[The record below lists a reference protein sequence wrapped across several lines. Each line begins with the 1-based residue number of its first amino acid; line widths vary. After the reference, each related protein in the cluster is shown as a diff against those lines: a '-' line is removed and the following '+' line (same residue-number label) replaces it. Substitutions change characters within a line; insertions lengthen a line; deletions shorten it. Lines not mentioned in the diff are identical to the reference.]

1 MANNFCFGDDASNY
15 MDSMGAALALWNAA
29 TNVDTATDAIT
40 SWLQSADAWM
50 AATIPSAEGD
60 EPTPTTTM
68 FPNHPVVANSF
79 QAQAIGDFFT
89 ANPAEAT
96 RWKQVY
102 SQYAP
107 LSWWTTF
114 VADDPLYIATLL
126 DKVGLLNPQGK
137 LNWWLIGGGAVA
149 LILLSSYISRPKITV
164 KIDKP

>member
-1 MANNFCFGDDASNY
+1 MANNFCLGDDASNY

-50 AATIPSAEGD
+50 TATITYAEGD

-68 FPNHPVVANSF
+68 FPNYPVVANSF
-79 QAQAIGDFFT
+79 QAEAIGNFFA

-107 LSWWTTF
+107 LSGLTAFMAT
-114 VADDPLYIATLL
+114 DPLKIATLL
-126 DKVGLLNPQGK
+126 DKVGLLNSQGK
-137 LNWWLIGGGAVA
+137 LNWWLIGGGAAA
-149 LILLSSYISRPKITV
+149 LILLSSYLSRPKITV